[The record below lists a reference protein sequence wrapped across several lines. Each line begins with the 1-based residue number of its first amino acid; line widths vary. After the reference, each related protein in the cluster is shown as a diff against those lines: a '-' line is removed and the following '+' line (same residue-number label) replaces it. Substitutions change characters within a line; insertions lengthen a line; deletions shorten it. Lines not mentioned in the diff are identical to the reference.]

1 MKKVFLTLALA
12 IMVSLS
18 CGAQSIIDA
27 ENGRNP
33 NDFYERGV
41 VVGKKAMPYPYLRES
56 DVVWETT
63 VWRVIDFNEN
73 FNQFFYFPI
82 ESSSSQGRVS
92 LVNLILKSAENGE
105 IDIYSDDDMT
115 EPIDWEKAKSQM
127 SSKKTQ
133 KVPVIDP
140 ETNMPMEDEDGEYVM
155 KDSTIIQEF
164 DIASVKK
171 VKIKEFW
178 YIDKQDTRQ
187 KVRIVALQF
196 QFLQPAAVEGAEDQ
210 LAWSFAIP
218 MDDMKVR
225 QMLVNANAFEENNV
239 VAERSYDDVFIE
251 RFFDSYVV
259 RESNKYNR
267 EISQY
272 LTGKDAIFESQQIE
286 NKIFDIESDM
296 WEY

>member
-1 MKKVFLTLALA
+1 
-12 IMVSLS
+12 MVAVAFACS
-18 CGAQSIIDA
+18 AQSIIDA
-27 ENGRNP
+27 DNGRNP
-33 NDFYERGV
+33 NDFYQRGI

-63 VWRVIDFNEN
+63 IWRDIDFNES

-82 ESSSSQGRVS
+82 EETSAQGRVS
-92 LVNLILKSAENGE
+92 LINLIVSKAESGE
-105 IDIYSDDDMT
+105 IDIYEDDDMSA
-115 EPIDWEKAKSQM
+115 PIDWEAAWRNLAGTGRTVQ
-127 SSKKTQ
+127 
-133 KVPVIDP
+133 VNVLDP
-140 ETNMPMEDEDGEYVM
+140 ETGAPMEDEDGEYVM
-155 KDSTIIQEF
+155 KDSVTTPSF
-164 DIASVKK
+164 DNASAKK
-171 VKIKEFW
+171 VRIKEFW

-196 QFLQPAAVEGAEDQ
+196 QFLKPAASQQAEDQ
-210 LAWSFAIP
+210 LAWSFVIP
-218 MDDMKVR
+218 MDEMKVR

-267 EISQY
+267 AISSY
-272 LTGKDAIFESQQIE
+272 LTGQDAIFESQQIE
-286 NKIFDIESDM
+286 SRIFDIESDM